1 MKLTKISV
9 ISLALILSSGAAF
22 ANVVQVKCDKFIVA
36 IADDM
41 AKAAE
46 ERASSVTEAQENVCK
61 AAEQISVSGDE
72 PEVHNIVILPY
83 NIETTVVM
91 IPQKD

>member
-22 ANVVQVKCDKFIVA
+22 ANVVQVKCDKFIIA
-36 IADDM
+36 ISDEI

-46 ERASSVTEAQENVCK
+46 ERAGSMTQAEANICE
-61 AAEQISVSGDE
+61 AAQQISISGED

-91 IPQKD
+91 IPL